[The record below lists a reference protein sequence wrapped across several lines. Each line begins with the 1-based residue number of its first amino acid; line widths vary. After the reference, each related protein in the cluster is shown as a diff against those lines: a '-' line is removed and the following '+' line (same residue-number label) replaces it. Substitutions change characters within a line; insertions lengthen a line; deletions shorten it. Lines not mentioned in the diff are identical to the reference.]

1 VLRVVFLANGS
12 KRVPSARTR
21 AYQLIPAL
29 RRADLDASVVD
40 PDALPN
46 RLGFTRLYRL
56 AALRAARAA
65 DVVVVQ
71 KQLFGRAMLR
81 ALTLANPQLVYDF
94 DDALYAPRS
103 DDRGTS
109 SRPAA
114 RELLDQ
120 MLARARLVI
129 AGNDELARY
138 AMARAR
144 RVAVV
149 PTVVDTEVYCRPT
162 PRARSSGT
170 VVIGWTGTAANL
182 RYLEP
187 LRETIQDIQREDRV
201 PTEFRVISSQAPDW
215 PDVDG
220 SFRRWTLE
228 GAIDEIADLDIG
240 LMPLPD
246 TPWTRG
252 KCGFKALEY
261 MALGL
266 PAIASPVG
274 VMPKI
279 LGHGRTGFLAGDPAE
294 WRTYLD
300 RLIADPEL
308 RQRLG
313 DAGRREVAERYSVQ
327 ATAPRLAR
335 LLESVASPVRAH
347 TSRRDEDEAT

>member
-1 VLRVVFLANGS
+1 VFLANGS
-12 KRVPSARTR
+12 MRVPSARMR

-29 RRADLDASVVD
+29 HRAGLDASVVD

-46 RLGFTRLYRL
+46 RLGLTRLYRL

-71 KQLFGRAMLR
+71 KQLFGRTMLR
-81 ALTLANPQLVYDF
+81 ALTVANPQLVYDF
-94 DDALYAPRS
+94 DDALYAPRN
-103 DDRGTS
+103 DNQATS
-109 SRPAA
+109 AERRS
-114 RELLDQ
+114 RELLDET
-120 MLARARLVI
+120 LARARLVI

-149 PTVVDTEVYCRPT
+149 PTVVDTELYCRST
-162 PRARSSGT
+162 PSARPNGT

-182 RYLEP
+182 PYLEP
-187 LRETIQDIQREDRV
+187 LRETIQAIQREDRV
-201 PTEFRVISSQAPDW
+201 PTEFRVISSKAPHW
-215 PDVDG
+215 PGVDV

-228 GAIDEIADLDIG
+228 RAIDDIEDLDIG

-266 PAIASPVG
+266 PTIASPVG
-274 VMPKI
+274 VVPEI
-279 LGHGRTGFLAGDPAE
+279 LRHARTGFLAGDPAE

-300 RLIADPEL
+300 QLIADPSL
-308 RQRLG
+308 RQQLG
-313 DAGRREVAERYSVQ
+313 DAGRRKVAEQYSVQ
-327 ATAPRLAR
+327 AIAPKLAR
-335 LLESVASPVRAH
+335 LLESVASPDRAR
-347 TSRRDEDEAT
+347 TSRRDDGDEAT